1 MGDQS
6 GCSPVRQGGFAV
18 TIIPIKA
25 RRVYREIVDQLADLI
40 TRGEFAPGCQ
50 LPSELELVEQ
60 LGVSRASVRE
70 ALVALE
76 IMGLIETQR
85 GQGRFVRSADRGAAF
100 PGQAQTWLA
109 GEESPFSLLQMR
121 KLLEPGVAG
130 LAARMRS
137 EEALARIAD
146 ALGLSEGGL
155 EDTTLDSESD
165 RMFHKAVAQ
174 ATENSVVEAVAEFT
188 CGLMGQKLWRALDY
202 TGEGTLARLP
212 FYRAQHKAVYESIR
226 AKDEEGAAR
235 EMLAHLE
242 AVENAMMA

>member
-1 MGDQS
+1 M
-6 GCSPVRQGGFAV
+6 
-18 TIIPIKA
+18 TITPIKA

-40 TRGEFAPGCQ
+40 TRGEFPPGHQ

-121 KLLEPGVAG
+121 KLLEPRVAG
-130 LAARMRS
+130 LAARVCS
-137 EEALARIAD
+137 EQALARIAD
-146 ALGLSEGGL
+146 VLGLVKSGS
-155 EDTTLDSESD
+155 EDTKLDSEAD
-165 RMFHKAVAQ
+165 RMFHMAVAQ
-174 ATENSVVEAVAEFT
+174 ATENSVVEAVAEFM

-212 FYRAQHKAVYESIR
+212 FYWAQHRAIYERIK
-226 AKDEEGAAR
+226 AKDEEGSSR

-242 AVENAMMA
+242 AVETAMMA